1 MHRALVC
8 GGVLPLVFACS
19 SGEVDSGSASTSASG
34 AASASGSGDA
44 SESGDSDA
52 TETDGNTEG
61 SGASGG
67 TGETG
72 SSRGVDLALTSIE
85 LAPSSPAVGDGV
97 WISASLKNHGADGL
111 DLPVRLGFAI
121 DGVPQ
126 VALGREVVGLGAGQE
141 IEMRAAVAWIPEE
154 GGVVEV
160 AAVVDADADA
170 RRARRGGQFHGR
182 GGERR
187 RWRGQ
192 ALPDDRRGD
201 GALSEWVAQ
210 VSLPSPQIDLN
221 WGDGHTEGPAYGLI
235 GGHVYVM
242 GPKRVYT
249 ARLKASVCDRGVP
262 DGRSF
267 WAQPHS
273 ARMYARISA
282 TSWSLRLA
290 RKAGIASS
298 PSRMTV
304 TISPS
309 DSCFACSA
317 RLG

>member
-160 AAVVDADADA
+160 AAVVDADATLDELDEA
-170 RRARRGGQFHGR
+170 DNFTAVEVSVGGGEAKLCRTIGGAMERCPSGSRRCRCRARR
-182 GGERR
+182 
-187 RWRGQ
+187 
-192 ALPDDRRGD
+192 
-201 GALSEWVAQ
+201 S
-210 VSLPSPQIDLN
+210 
-221 WGDGHTEGPAYGLI
+221 T
-235 GGHVYVM
+235 
-242 GPKRVYT
+242 
-249 ARLKASVCDRGVP
+249 
-262 DGRSF
+262 
-267 WAQPHS
+267 
-273 ARMYARISA
+273 
-282 TSWSLRLA
+282 
-290 RKAGIASS
+290 
-298 PSRMTV
+298 
-304 TISPS
+304 
-309 DSCFACSA
+309 
-317 RLG
+317 